1 MINLYDHLKD
11 LVRKDKDQLNDRS
24 SLNPK
29 KRKSSNKKKIIL
41 NGMPG
46 DDASSMNSR
55 ETSQLVMGFG
65 KKKEGDDKSNYD
77 GD

>member
-1 MINLYDHLKD
+1 
-11 LVRKDKDQLNDRS
+11 LNDRS

-55 ETSQLVMGFG
+55 ETS
-65 KKKEGDDKSNYD
+65 
-77 GD
+77 